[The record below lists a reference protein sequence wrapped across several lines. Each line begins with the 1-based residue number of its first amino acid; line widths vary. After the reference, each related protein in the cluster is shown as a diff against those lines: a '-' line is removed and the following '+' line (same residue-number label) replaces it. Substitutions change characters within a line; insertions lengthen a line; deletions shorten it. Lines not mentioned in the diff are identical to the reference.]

1 MRNGVNNG
9 TSGGIVLD
17 SKMLYNALDELA
29 ATRPMLVLNVL
40 VNFLAEDITWVREN
54 MSQVDKSTLKEL
66 VSKL

>member
-1 MRNGVNNG
+1 MERL
-9 TSGGIVLD
+9 GGSMLD
-17 SKMLYNALDELA
+17 SEMLYNTLDELA
-29 ATRPMLVLNVL
+29 ETRPILVLNVL

>member
-1 MRNGVNNG
+1 MLV
-9 TSGGIVLD
+9 
-17 SKMLYNALDELA
+17 SKMLYNTLDELA
-29 ATRPMLVLNVL
+29 EKRPMLVLNVV

>member
-1 MRNGVNNG
+1 M
-9 TSGGIVLD
+9 LD
-17 SKMLYNALDELA
+17 SEMLYNTLDELA
-29 ATRPMLVLNVL
+29 ETRPILVLNVL

>member
-9 TSGGIVLD
+9 TPGGIVLD

-29 ATRPMLVLNVL
+29 ATRPMLVLNVV
-40 VNFLAEDITWVREN
+40 VNFLAEDVTWVREN

>member
-1 MRNGVNNG
+1 M
-9 TSGGIVLD
+9 LD
-17 SKMLYNALDELA
+17 SEMLYNALDELDE
-29 ATRPMLVLNVL
+29 TSPMLVLNVV

>member
-1 MRNGVNNG
+1 MER
-9 TSGGIVLD
+9 SGGSMLD
-17 SKMLYNALDELA
+17 SEMLYNTLDELDE
-29 ATRPMLVLNVL
+29 TSPMLVLNVV